1 MSEVVERFL
10 RYVKIDTQS
19 KEAPG
24 SEPHFPST
32 DKQRALA
39 RLLTEELTQMGAA
52 DVFYD
57 ETYCYVYATVP
68 STADRE
74 TPVIGLIAHMDTAP
88 AFSGEKVN
96 PRIVTCY
103 DGKDILLNEE
113 QDIVLSVAAFPEILE
128 YTGKDLIVTDGLTLL
143 GADDKAGVSEIMTL
157 ASYLLTHPEIEHG
170 KIRIAFT
177 PDEEIGAGVDHFDVE
192 RFGADFAYT
201 VDGGRLGELE
211 YENFNAAG
219 AKLTVNGLSVH
230 PGDSKNKMKNALLLA
245 FEFQGLL
252 PVQENPMYTE
262 GYEGF
267 FHLESLEGDVEK
279 AVAHYIIRDF
289 DKTGFEAKK
298 KTFLAAADFINQKY
312 GKGTIEVTLKDS
324 YYNMREKIEPHM
336 HLVENA
342 KRAMEELSV
351 TPIIVPIRGGTDG
364 ARLSF
369 MGLPCPN
376 LCTGGHN
383 FHGKYEYICIQ
394 SMETIVEI
402 LCKLVRIYAKEA
414 ERPES

>member
-19 KEAPG
+19 KETPG
-24 SEPHFPST
+24 SEPRFPST

-342 KRAMEELSV
+342 QRAMEELSV

>member
-19 KEAPG
+19 KETPG
-24 SEPHFPST
+24 SEPRFPST

-39 RLLTEELTQMGAA
+39 RLLTEELTQMGAT

-252 PVQENPMYTE
+252 PVQENPIYTE

>member
-19 KEAPG
+19 KETPG

-39 RLLTEELTQMGAA
+39 RLLTKELTQMGAA

>member
-19 KEAPG
+19 KETPG
-24 SEPHFPST
+24 SEPRFPST

-394 SMETIVEI
+394 SMETIVKI

>member
-1 MSEVVERFL
+1 M
-10 RYVKIDTQS
+10 
-19 KEAPG
+19 
-24 SEPHFPST
+24 
-32 DKQRALA
+32 
-39 RLLTEELTQMGAA
+39 
-52 DVFYD
+52 
-57 ETYCYVYATVP
+57 
-68 STADRE
+68 
-74 TPVIGLIAHMDTAP
+74 
-88 AFSGEKVN
+88 
-96 PRIVTCY
+96 
-103 DGKDILLNEE
+103 
-113 QDIVLSVAAFPEILE
+113 SVAAFPEILE

-394 SMETIVEI
+394 SMETIVKI

>member
-19 KEAPG
+19 KETPG
-24 SEPHFPST
+24 SEPRFPST

-74 TPVIGLIAHMDTAP
+74 TPGIGLIAAP

-394 SMETIVEI
+394 SMETIVKI

>member
-19 KEAPG
+19 KETPG
-24 SEPHFPST
+24 SEPRFPST

-88 AFSGEKVN
+88 AFSGEKGN
-96 PRIVTCY
+96 PRIVNCY

-394 SMETIVEI
+394 SMETIVKI

>member
-19 KEAPG
+19 KETPG
-24 SEPHFPST
+24 SEPRFPST

>member
-19 KEAPG
+19 KETTDPG
-24 SEPHFPST
+24 QHFPST
-32 DKQRALA
+32 DKQRVLA
-39 RLLTEELTQMGAA
+39 RLLTDELTQMGAE

-57 ETYCYVYATVP
+57 ETYCYVYATIP
-68 STADRE
+68 STTDQK

-88 AFSGEKVN
+88 AFNGENVN
-96 PRIVTCY
+96 PRIISGY

-113 QDIVLSVAAFPEILE
+113 QNIVLSVAAFPEILE
-128 YTGKDLIVTDGLTLL
+128 YAGKDLIVTDGLTLL

-157 ASYLLTHPEIEHG
+157 ASYLLTHPQIRHG

-177 PDEEIGAGVDHFDVE
+177 PDEEVGAGVEHFDIA

-201 VDGGRLGELE
+201 VDGGKLGELE

-219 AKLTVNGLSVH
+219 AKLIINGLSVH

-252 PVQENPMYTE
+252 PVEENPMYTE

-267 FHLESLEGDVEK
+267 FHLDSLEGDVEK
-279 AVAHYIIRDF
+279 AVAQYIIRDF
-289 DKTGFEAKK
+289 DQNKFEAKK
-298 KTFLAAADFINQKY
+298 KLFLAAADFINQKY
-312 GKGTIEVTLKDS
+312 GSGTVEVVLKDS
-324 YYNMREKIEPHM
+324 YYNMREKIAPHM
-336 HLVENA
+336 HLIENA
-342 KRAMEELSV
+342 KKAMEDLSV
-351 TPIIVPIRGGTDG
+351 TPVIVPIRGGTDG

-402 LCKLVRIYAKEA
+402 LCKLVQIYASKTE
-414 ERPES
+414 

>member
-10 RYVKIDTQS
+10 IYVKIDTQS
-19 KEAPG
+19 KETPG
-24 SEPHFPST
+24 SEPRFPST

-414 ERPES
+414 DRPES